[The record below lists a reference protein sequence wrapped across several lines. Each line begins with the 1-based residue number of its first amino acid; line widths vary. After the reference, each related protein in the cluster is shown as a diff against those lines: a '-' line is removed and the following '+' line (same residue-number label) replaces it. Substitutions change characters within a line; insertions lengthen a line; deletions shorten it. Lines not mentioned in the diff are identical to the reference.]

1 MQENKNMNP
10 ESLPESTQTDSIQ
23 KNSSEVKV
31 TAIKCI
37 SIVLCVVL
45 VMVTLSQCITKY
57 SDNNLS
63 IAKLLSSS
71 GSDSAVPASDSYGTD
86 VPSDVPSD
94 DTAPTDDIAPA
105 DDTATDDTS
114 AAADSQSA
122 AQPSQQGSSSS
133 AASSGSS
140 SAASA
145 SKVPSTKQEIVNYF
159 NTAINDVK
167 PHAKSITQTM
177 DKDYQSAS
185 VELGSLGA
193 FKGIVNKL
201 VESNMGENPEKIGVT
216 ATTVAQKNKMFPVEN
231 ESWASKLTIND
242 VKSATLAEKNGV
254 YTITIKVV
262 DDALSETTN
271 HGQSHHGRAFS
282 IVQTQSIYDNAGA
295 AKSLITGLKIGYSNG
310 VIVATVDA
318 KTGHVTHAKYD
329 YTWILHVSAAGGVT
343 VPFGIYQEF
352 DIKW

>member
-1 MQENKNMNP
+1 MDENKDMNP
-10 ESLPESTQTDSIQ
+10 ESVNEADEADNNQQ
-23 KNSSEVKV
+23 NSSEVKV
-31 TAIKCI
+31 TVIKCI

-63 IAKLLSSS
+63 IAELLSSS
-71 GSDSAVPASDSYGTD
+71 GSAAPASDSYGTD
-86 VPSDVPSD
+86 ASTDIPSD
-94 DTAPTDDIAPA
+94 DTAAP
-105 DDTATDDTS
+105 DDTAAADNS
-114 AAADSQSA
+114 AAGDASAATDSQST
-122 AQPSQQGSSSS
+122 AQPSQQGGGST
-133 AASSGSS
+133 AAPSGSS
-140 SAASA
+140 ASTA

-201 VESNMGENPEKIGVT
+201 VESNMGENTEKIGVT

-231 ESWASKLTIND
+231 ESWASKLTVND
-242 VKSATLAEKNGV
+242 VKSATLTEKNGV

>member
-1 MQENKNMNP
+1 MEENKDMIP
-10 ESLPESTQTDSIQ
+10 ESVNEADNSQ
-23 KNSSEVKV
+23 KNSSEIKV
-31 TAIKCI
+31 TVIKCI
-37 SIVLCVVL
+37 SIVLCDVL

-71 GSDSAVPASDSYGTD
+71 GSGAAVPASDSYDTD

-94 DTAPTDDIAPA
+94 DTAPTDDTAPA
-105 DDTATDDTS
+105 DDSAASDSS
-114 AAADSQSA
+114 AAADSQST
-122 AQPSQQGSSSS
+122 AQPSQQSGS
-133 AASSGSS
+133 AAASSSGSS
-140 SAASA
+140 ASSA
-145 SKVPSTKQEIVNYF
+145 SKVPSTKQEILNYF

-167 PHAKSITQTM
+167 PHAKAITQTM
-177 DKDYQSAS
+177 DKDYQAAS

-201 VESNMGENPEKIGVT
+201 VESNMGENTEKIGVT

-231 ESWASKLTIND
+231 ESWASKLTVSD
-242 VKSATLAEKNGV
+242 VKSATLTEKNGV

-282 IVQTQSIYDNAGA
+282 IVQTESIYANAGA

>member
-1 MQENKNMNP
+1 MQENKDMNP
-10 ESLPESTQTDSIQ
+10 ESLPESNQTDSSQ

-31 TAIKCI
+31 TVIKCI
-37 SIVLCVVL
+37 SIILCVVL
-45 VMVTLSQCITKY
+45 VTVTLSQCITKY

-71 GSDSAVPASDSYGTD
+71 GSGAAVPASDSYDTD

-94 DTAPTDDIAPA
+94 DTAPTDDTALA
-105 DDTATDDTS
+105 DD
-114 AAADSQSA
+114 AAAGDSTGATDSQST
-122 AQPSQQGSSSS
+122 AQPSQQSGSSSS
-133 AASSGSS
+133 SSGA
-140 SAASA
+140 SASNA
-145 SKVPSTKQEIVNYF
+145 SKVPSTKQEILNYF

-167 PHAKSITQTM
+167 PHAKSITKVM

-193 FKGIVNKL
+193 LKGIVNSL
-201 VESNMGENPEKIGVT
+201 ISANMGENTDKIGVT
-216 ATTVAQKNKMFPVEN
+216 AKTVAEKNKMFPVEN
-231 ESWASKLTIND
+231 ESWASKLTVND
-242 VKSATLAEKNGV
+242 IKSATLTEKNGV

-262 DDALSETTN
+262 DDPLSETTN
-271 HGQSHHGRAFS
+271 HGESHHGRAFS

-329 YTWILHVSAAGGVT
+329 YTWKLHVSAAGGVT
-343 VPFGIYQEF
+343 APFGIYQEF

>member
-1 MQENKNMNP
+1 MEENKDMIP
-10 ESLPESTQTDSIQ
+10 ESVNEADNSQ
-23 KNSSEVKV
+23 KNSSEIKV
-31 TAIKCI
+31 TVIRCI

-63 IAKLLSSS
+63 IAELLASS
-71 GSDSAVPASDSYGTD
+71 GSGSVTPASDSYGTD
-86 VPSDVPSD
+86 ASTDTPSD
-94 DTAPTDDIAPA
+94 DISAP
-105 DDTATDDTS
+105 DDTAAPDDS
-114 AAADSQSA
+114 AAGDASGAADSQST
-122 AQPSQQGSSSS
+122 AQPSQQGGSST
-133 AASSGSS
+133 AAPSGSS
-140 SAASA
+140 ASSA

-167 PHAKSITQTM
+167 PHAKAITQTM

-193 FKGIVNKL
+193 FKGVVNKL

-231 ESWASKLTIND
+231 ESWASKLTVSDI
-242 VKSATLAEKNGV
+242 KSATLTEKNGV

-329 YTWILHVSAAGGVT
+329 YTWSLHVSAAGGVT

>member
-1 MQENKNMNP
+1 MDENKDMIP
-10 ESLPESTQTDSIQ
+10 ESVNEADNSQ
-23 KNSSEVKV
+23 KNSSEIKV
-31 TAIKCI
+31 TVIKCI

-71 GSDSAVPASDSYGTD
+71 GSGAAVPASDSYDTD

-94 DTAPTDDIAPA
+94 DTAPTDDTAPA
-105 DDTATDDTS
+105 DDTAASDSS
-114 AAADSQSA
+114 AAADSQST
-122 AQPSQQGSSSS
+122 AQPSQQSGS
-133 AASSGSS
+133 AAASSSGSS
-140 SAASA
+140 ASSA
-145 SKVPSTKQEIVNYF
+145 SKVPSTKQEILNYF

-167 PHAKSITQTM
+167 PHAKAITQTM
-177 DKDYQSAS
+177 DKDYQAAS

-231 ESWASKLTIND
+231 ESWASKLTVND
-242 VKSATLAEKNGV
+242 VKSATLTEKNGV

>member
-1 MQENKNMNP
+1 MQENKDMNP
-10 ESLPESTQTDSIQ
+10 ESLQESNQTDSSQ

-31 TAIKCI
+31 TVIKCI
-37 SIVLCVVL
+37 SIILCVVL

-71 GSDSAVPASDSYGTD
+71 GSDSAVPASDSYDTD

-94 DTAPTDDIAPA
+94 DTAPTEDTAPA
-105 DDTATDDTS
+105 DDAAASDSS
-114 AAADSQSA
+114 AAADSQST
-122 AQPSQQGSSSS
+122 AQPSQQSGS
-133 AASSGSS
+133 AAASSSGSS
-140 SAASA
+140 ASSA
-145 SKVPSTKQEIVNYF
+145 SKVPSTKQEILNYF

-167 PHAKSITQTM
+167 PHAKAITQTM
-177 DKDYQSAS
+177 DKDYQAAS

-201 VESNMGENPEKIGVT
+201 VESNMGENTEKIGVT

-231 ESWASKLTIND
+231 ESWSSKLTVSDI
-242 VKSATLAEKNGV
+242 KSATLTEKNGV
-254 YTITIKVV
+254 YTITIKVI
-262 DDALSETTN
+262 DDPLNETTN

-329 YTWILHVSAAGGVT
+329 YHWSLHVSAAGGVT

>member
-1 MQENKNMNP
+1 MDENKDMIP
-10 ESLPESTQTDSIQ
+10 ESVNEADNSQ
-23 KNSSEVKV
+23 KNSSEIKV
-31 TAIKCI
+31 TVIKCI

-71 GSDSAVPASDSYGTD
+71 GSGAAVPASDSYDTD

-94 DTAPTDDIAPA
+94 DTAPTDDTAPA
-105 DDTATDDTS
+105 DDSAASDSS
-114 AAADSQSA
+114 AAADSQST
-122 AQPSQQGSSSS
+122 AQPSQQSGS
-133 AASSGSS
+133 AAASSSGSS
-140 SAASA
+140 ASSA
-145 SKVPSTKQEIVNYF
+145 SKVPSTKQEILNYF

-167 PHAKSITQTM
+167 PHAKAITQTM
-177 DKDYQSAS
+177 DKDYQAAS

-201 VESNMGENPEKIGVT
+201 IESNMGENTEKIGVT

-231 ESWASKLTIND
+231 ESWASKLTVSD
-242 VKSATLAEKNGV
+242 VKSATLTEKNGV

>member
-1 MQENKNMNP
+1 MDENKNMIP
-10 ESLPESTQTDSIQ
+10 ESGNEADNSQ
-23 KNSSEVKV
+23 KNSSEIKV
-31 TAIKCI
+31 TVIKCI

-45 VMVTLSQCITKY
+45 VAVTLSQCVTKY
-57 SDNNLS
+57 SDNSLS
-63 IAKLLSSS
+63 IAKLLASS
-71 GSDSAVPASDSYGTD
+71 GSGSAAPASDSYGTD
-86 VPSDVPSD
+86 ASTDTPSD
-94 DTAPTDDIAPA
+94 DTQTP
-105 DDTATDDTS
+105 DDTAVPDDS
-114 AAADSQSA
+114 AAGDASGAADSQST
-122 AQPSQQGSSSS
+122 AQPSQQGGSST
-133 AASSGSS
+133 AAPSGSS
-140 SAASA
+140 TSAA

-177 DKDYQSAS
+177 DKDYQAAS

-201 VESNMGENPEKIGVT
+201 VESNMGENTEKIGVT

-231 ESWASKLTIND
+231 ESWASKLTVND
-242 VKSATLAEKNGV
+242 VKSATLTEKNGV
-254 YTITIKVV
+254 YTITLKII
-262 DDALSETTN
+262 DDPLSETTN

-329 YTWILHVSAAGGVT
+329 YTWSLHVSAAGGVT